1 MGSLESETYSLVMDQ
16 RITFRQPIAR
26 RPTMPSTERVETNFL
41 VISEEWAEL
50 VGALYGQWAGEVAQ
64 KVVEGV
70 ALGNRRNQSGG
81 VLPEPD
87 LVLTADA
94 LGDLVITIYGMAIE
108 MGIDLDKIIKE
119 QMRANMSKVD
129 DDGNP
134 VFNDAGKYVKDGTN
148 YSPPDVVS
156 VLREQGWG
164 M

>member
-1 MGSLESETYSLVMDQ
+1 MGSTESETYSLVMNQ
-16 RITFRQPIAR
+16 RITFRQPISR
-26 RPTMPSTERVETNFL
+26 RPQLIDHGRLTTNFK

-50 VGALYGQWAGEVAQ
+50 VEGIYGSFTGGIAQ
-64 KVVEGV
+64 GVYEGI
-70 ALGNRRNQSGG
+70 AQAEEGNHRVGTAE
-81 VLPEPD
+81 EPD
-87 LVLTADA
+87 LVKTADA

-108 MGIDLDKIIKE
+108 MGIDLDKVIEE

-129 DDGNP
+129 DHGQP
-134 VFNDAGKYVKDGTN
+134 VFNEEGKYIKEGTN